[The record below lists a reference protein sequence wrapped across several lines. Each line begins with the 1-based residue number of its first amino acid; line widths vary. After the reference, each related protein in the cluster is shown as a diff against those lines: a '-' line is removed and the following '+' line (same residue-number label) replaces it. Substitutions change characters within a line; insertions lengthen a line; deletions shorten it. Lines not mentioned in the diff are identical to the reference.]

1 VAAKQ
6 RLAAAEIL
14 FEYDRARLT
23 PEGERALKL
32 VAADL
37 AQFPAINFTI
47 EGHADDR
54 GAATYNKAL
63 GLRRAE
69 VVMRHLVKAGVAFE
83 RMKLTSQGELRPKA
97 PKKDA
102 QSRAVNRRVVFTGL
116 Q

>member
-1 VAAKQ
+1 MQ

-23 PEGERALKL
+23 PEGERALKQ

-37 AQFPAINFTI
+37 VKFPAITFTI

-54 GAATYNKAL
+54 GAATYNKVL

-83 RMKLTSQGELRPKA
+83 RMKLTSQGELRPKV

-102 QSRAVNRRVVFTGL
+102 QSRALNRRVTFL
-116 Q
+116 PLP